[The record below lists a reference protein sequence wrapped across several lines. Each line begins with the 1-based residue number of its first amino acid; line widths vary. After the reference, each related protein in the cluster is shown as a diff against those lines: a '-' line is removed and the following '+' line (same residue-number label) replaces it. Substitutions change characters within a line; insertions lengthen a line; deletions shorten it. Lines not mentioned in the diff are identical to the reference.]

1 MAEIRRKLVIVGDGA
16 CGKTCL
22 LIVFSKGT
30 FPEVYV
36 PTVFENYVADVEVD
50 GKHVELALWDTAGQ
64 EDYDRL
70 RPLSYPDSHVILICF
85 AIDSPDSLDNVQEK
99 WISEVLHFCQ
109 GLPIILVG
117 CKNDLRHDPRTIEE
131 LAKTSQKP
139 VTPEQGEEVRKKI
152 GAYKYL
158 ECSAKTN
165 QGVREVFESATR
177 AALLTR
183 KGGKS
188 GKKCLILTGS
198 GKVVPARL
206 GFLAIYNPTFGGTD
220 ETAYEQI
227 FFYYSRHEWDKRKQ
241 PVEEAGESSANGH
254 GKNTASA
261 RNERLRQV
269 GLARGMVEFANNFSG
284 GVAVDSIETEKRRIV
299 LKELEPGWWV
309 LASVDLTRLPKETR
323 EEKADAS
330 LPGDAVE
337 YSAREVAPTHLLLA
351 QLQHAHSM
359 FLLHHAVTATELL
372 HRMGRKLFTN
382 VLERFWNQFAWDW
395 DVLLHGNPAAS
406 IYNALKL
413 SGGGELGIGV
423 GEEEWGSGEREVLE
437 DFVRRTDG
445 LIDIMVARYGDAPAD
460 DHAVKEK
467 GQSGAPRPWLDTGD
481 DPRAS
486 DGVIFAG
493 TGSLSR
499 RSLATISQWMD
510 AIFKHGEHAYGIGE
524 NPSSKPRVRGRRGK
538 AQQQTETMKSVRFK
552 TGTLGRKGIGPPATP
567 PGIPPPLV
575 IAAEESVDAA
585 PKSLEQREG
594 SKTSGQETELKESTK
609 AVDQDQSYFDTES
622 MMKILKM
629 GYGSAWTLNPR
640 GFQREE
646 RSPGKEDDVQPA
658 TRSEQPEE
666 SPSADLQAL
675 EPAPEVSDVEAEKEK
690 SFVQH
695 VDQSIGRFLIGLS
708 GDLENPEF
716 DADPSDSGEPL
727 PQLVTASKHIA
738 KRTLTVE
745 LSSSKARD
753 SKLSSSTARD
763 SKLSSSTARDSNDGS
778 SAYSQDQQSKPL
790 GLMHGADPDEAKPVA
805 EAHVND
811 SMPNS
816 MFDKVRVVVYAHQ
829 PFIFTFLFDVHTAN
843 LAIPSFYRSIH
854 HQLGPLQKP
863 LLRST
868 DPARIPERVL
878 GLLGE
883 QVGGSGTQNSN
894 LYDLT
899 YDPVKMTVR
908 TSIPNIPMPGTL
920 AAEGFTSLRG
930 PPTSSV
936 RTVSGAWYTLG
947 IPIGSSASSQS
958 SVPEAGDG
966 AAALLQTDWSRVEAL
981 NVHTQILNTW
991 AATRAA
997 GTIKLDPTGDLEQ
1010 TVKTA
1015 RGCQQHPKTDFFGY
1029 LETAEQQ

>member
-188 GKKCLILTGS
+188 GKKCMIF

-206 GFLAIYNPTFGGTD
+206 AFLAIYNPAFGGTD
-220 ETAYEQI
+220 ETADEQI
-227 FFYYSRHEWDKRKQ
+227 FFYYSRDEWDQRRR
-241 PVEEAGESSANGH
+241 PGAGRTDSSASAP

-261 RNERLRQV
+261 RNERLRHV

-284 GVAVDSIETEKRRIV
+284 GVAVDSIETERSRTV
-299 LKELEPGWWV
+299 LSQLEPGWWV
-309 LASVDLTRLPKETR
+309 LASVDLTRLPRERRKEDTDLT
-323 EEKADAS
+323 APAS
-330 LPGDAVE
+330 TVE
-337 YSAREVAPTHLLLA
+337 YSAREVAPAPLLLT
-351 QLQHAHSM
+351 QLQQAHSL
-359 FLLHHAVTATELL
+359 FLLHHGPSATELL
-372 HRMGRKLFTN
+372 QGMGRKLFTD
-382 VLERFWNQFAWDW
+382 VLERFWNQFVWDW
-395 DVLLHGNPAAS
+395 DVLLHGNPAAG

-423 GEEEWGSGEREVLE
+423 GEEDWGSGERDVLE
-437 DFVRRTDG
+437 DFVHRTDG
-445 LIDIMVARYGDAPAD
+445 LIDLMVARYGDAPA
-460 DHAVKEK
+460 AEPGGKEK
-467 GQSGAPRPWLDTGD
+467 AGSVDTKPWLDTGD

-486 DGVIFAG
+486 DGVVF
-493 TGSLSR
+493 TGVGNVSR

-510 AIFKHGEHAYGIGE
+510 AIFKHGEYAYGLGE
-524 NPSSKPRVRGRRGK
+524 NPSSKPRIRGRRGK
-538 AQQQTETMKSVRFK
+538 PRQRADTVKSIRVKPEGHR
-552 TGTLGRKGIGPPATP
+552 RKGIENAVTP

-575 IAAEESVDAA
+575 IAAEESLEATL
-585 PKSLEQREG
+585 KKLEQRES
-594 SKTSGQETELKESTK
+594 SKNSRKEAESIPSTK
-609 AVDQDQSYFDTES
+609 TAHQERPYFDGET
-622 MMKILKM
+622 MMKVLKM

-640 GFQREE
+640 
-646 RSPGKEDDVQPA
+646 EDPPSSDLAVLDPA
-658 TRSEQPEE
+658 
-666 SPSADLQAL
+666 AD
-675 EPAPEVSDVEAEKEK
+675 VSDSEADKEK
-690 SFVQH
+690 AFVQH
-695 VDQSIGRFLIGLS
+695 IDPGEKLI
-708 GDLENPEF
+708 
-716 DADPSDSGEPL
+716 
-727 PQLVTASKHIA
+727 QR
-738 KRTLTVE
+738 RTITVE
-745 LSSSKARD
+745 LASA
-753 SKLSSSTARD
+753 
-763 SKLSSSTARDSNDGS
+763 DSNGIS
-778 SAYSQDQQSKPL
+778 
-790 GLMHGADPDEAKPVA
+790 
-805 EAHVND
+805 HVND
-811 SMPNS
+811 STTPDQPLL
-816 MFDKVRVVVYAHQ
+816 DK
-829 PFIFTFLFDVHTAN
+829 
-843 LAIPSFYRSIH
+843 
-854 HQLGPLQKP
+854 KP

-868 DPARIPERVL
+868 DPARMPERVL
-878 GLLGE
+878 GLLNE
-883 QVGGSGTQNSN
+883 RASGHSARAETQHQAN

-899 YDPVKMTVR
+899 HDPVKMTVR
-908 TSIPNIPMPGTL
+908 TSIPNIPLPGTL
-920 AAEGFTSLRG
+920 AAEGFM
-930 PPTSSV
+930 PSSAAA
-936 RTVSGAWYTLG
+936 RTVSAGAWYTLG
-947 IPIGSSASSQS
+947 IPIG
-958 SVPEAGDG
+958 
-966 AAALLQTDWSRVEAL
+966 AAAKASDPLNDGSAILHTHWSRLDAL

-997 GTIKLDPTGDLEQ
+997 PRTASLDPNADLEQ

-1015 RGCQQHPKTDFFGY
+1015 RGWWIAWLRIATPHPAIPIPPSSSSSSSSILLNSSNSNNPRPDSSATLKQPHDHPPLLQDKEAFLVRKSDANSTRTRQPPSPSREVSGASAASAGGGPT
-1029 LETAEQQ
+1029 TARAVIEGVGVDARRWVEALSQLS